1 MINNSPHKIKV
12 LFVDDEFF
20 NLQSFRAAFRKY
32 FDIYLAQNTH
42 EAKSVLNEKPIE
54 VIISDQ
60 RMPDQTGTDFFNE
73 IIKSHPEPI
82 RILLTGY
89 VDIKAVI
96 AAINKGEVYRFLTK
110 PWNDEEVVV
119 TIKNAADVYRT
130 RKELKNKN
138 ASLEKAYNELDEF
151 VYSASHDLR
160 APIASLK
167 GVLQLIDIEPQNT
180 TEYIG
185 MINEIVNKMDKY
197 VINIIHY
204 YRGSRFDKEI
214 EEVDIITLVE
224 ELLDEFQYMPEF
236 KDIKVNKHFEIEKK
250 IYSDSIKIYLILR
263 NLIHN
268 AIKYQRCEN
277 PQKEVSIAIYQ
288 DIPNGALTI
297 QVSDNGMGIDSN
309 EGDEIFKIF
318 QRANN
323 VKSGIGLGLHIVNE
337 CVNKLNGQIEYKSQE
352 NKGTTFTITLPLND
366 KKDE

>member
-1 MINNSPHKIKV
+1 MINASKDKIRV
-12 LFVDDEFF
+12 LFVDDEYF

-32 FDIYLAQNTH
+32 FDIYLAQTTN
-42 EAKSVLNEKPIE
+42 EARNILEEKNIE
-54 VIISDQ
+54 IIISDQ
-60 RMPDQTGTDFFNE
+60 RMPEQTGTDFFNE

-96 AAINKGEVYRFLTK
+96 DAINKGEVYRFLTK
-110 PWNDEEVVV
+110 PWNDEEVIV
-119 TIKNAADVYRT
+119 TINNAADVFRT
-130 RKELKNKN
+130 RRELKLKN
-138 ASLEKAYNELDEF
+138 LALERAYSELDEF

-167 GVLQLIDIEPQNT
+167 GVLQLIDLEPENT
-180 TEYIG
+180 SNYIH
-185 MINEIVNKMDKY
+185 MINEIVDKMDKY

-204 YRGSRFDKEI
+204 YRGSRFEKNI
-214 EEVDIITLVE
+214 EAVDIQKLIN

-236 KDIKVNKHFEIEKK
+236 SNVAVEQEINIDTT

-268 AIKYQRCEN
+268 AIKYQRSEN
-277 PQKEVSIAIYQ
+277 PDKTVKIIIKSNSDLQKLSIEI
-288 DIPNGALTI
+288 N
-297 QVSDNGMGIDSN
+297 DNGMGIDSK

-318 QRANN
+318 QRATN

-337 CVNKLNGQIEYKSQE
+337 CVNKLEGEISYKSAE
-352 NKGTTFTITLPLND
+352 NEGTSFFITIPFKTIA
-366 KKDE
+366 K